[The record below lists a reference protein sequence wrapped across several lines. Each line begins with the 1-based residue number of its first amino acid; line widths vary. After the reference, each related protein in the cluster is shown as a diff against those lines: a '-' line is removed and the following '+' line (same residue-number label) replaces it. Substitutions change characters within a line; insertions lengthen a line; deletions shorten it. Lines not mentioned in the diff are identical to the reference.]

1 MISRIRCFIEE
12 KQMIQPKDRIMV
24 GISGGP
30 DSVCLLFVLL
40 ELCRELDF
48 EVAAVHV
55 NHGLRGAEADRDE
68 AFVKTL
74 CREQGVPLQ
83 VFRCQ
88 VRERAEREKLS
99 LEEAGRLCRYEVLE
113 QEAVRMGCSR
123 IAVAHH
129 ANDQAETMLFHL
141 FRGTGIK
148 GLSGMEPV
156 RGRVIRP
163 LLCVERRE
171 ILAWL
176 EERKIPWCTDST
188 NEEQTYTRNR
198 IRHSILNCAEKEI
211 NPRAVQHMVQTAEE
225 LSEIEEFLEEETKKA
240 YLLCVRKEEQGCF
253 VFQEACKKQH
263 PLLRERVFRTC
274 LRDFGGLRDVERLH
288 IRLLTELLEK
298 QTGSM
303 LSLPGGRTAVK
314 EYQGVRIF
322 RTPAEQ
328 PEKERTHTLEK
339 EEALQGLVPKI
350 PGSCSV
356 GEETWVFSL
365 ENAEKY
371 QRIPEK
377 TYTKWF
383 DYDKIE
389 KSLNIRR
396 RMPGDYLE
404 INREH
409 GKKKLKDYLI
419 DQKVPAE
426 ERARLWLLADGSH
439 ILWVPGRRIS
449 EGYKVTEETS
459 RILKVQIYGGTENG

>member
-1 MISRIRCFIEE
+1 
-12 KQMIQPKDRIMV
+12 
-24 GISGGP
+24 
-30 DSVCLLFVLL
+30 
-40 ELCRELDF
+40 
-48 EVAAVHV
+48 
-55 NHGLRGAEADRDE
+55 
-68 AFVKTL
+68 
-74 CREQGVPLQ
+74 
-83 VFRCQ
+83 
-88 VRERAEREKLS
+88 
-99 LEEAGRLCRYEVLE
+99 
-113 QEAVRMGCSR
+113 
-123 IAVAHH
+123 
-129 ANDQAETMLFHL
+129 
-141 FRGTGIK
+141 
-148 GLSGMEPV
+148 
-156 RGRVIRP
+156 
-163 LLCVERRE
+163 
-171 ILAWL
+171 
-176 EERKIPWCTDST
+176 
-188 NEEQTYTRNR
+188 
-198 IRHSILNCAEKEI
+198 
-211 NPRAVQHMVQTAEE
+211 
-225 LSEIEEFLEEETKKA
+225 
-240 YLLCVRKEEQGCF
+240 
-253 VFQEACKKQH
+253 
-263 PLLRERVFRTC
+263 
-274 LRDFGGLRDVERLH
+274 
-288 IRLLTELLEK
+288 
-298 QTGSM
+298 M

-426 ERARLWLLADGSH
+426 ERARLWLLADGNH

-449 EGYKVTEETS
+449 EGYKVTEETR